1 MKIDGRAVRHG
12 LWILAF
18 ATSMGCSKSAT
29 NAMTESGS
37 AAAASTS
44 AGMVQS
50 GMNIVNQLG
59 GIEGV
64 TKLADAFGLKMAA
77 SPILSKIFD
86 AAAITA
92 TKLGLVN
99 EIAKVSGMTPPNPGA
114 DLASA
119 LSGKALD
126 ATAVNELNSALS
138 AAADEMHLSDT
149 QKTAVVG
156 VLTPITSSLL
166 GGK

>member
-1 MKIDGRAVRHG
+1 M
-12 LWILAF
+12 WILAF
-18 ATSMGCSKSAT
+18 ASLTGCSKSAT

-59 GIEGV
+59 GIDGV
-64 TKLADAFGLKMAA
+64 TKLANAFGLRMSA
-77 SPILSKIFD
+77 SPILSKIFN
-86 AAAITA
+86 AAEITA

-99 EIAKVSGMTPPNPGA
+99 EIAKASGMAPPNPGA
-114 DLASA
+114 DLVST

-138 AAADEMHLSDT
+138 AAADEVHLSGA

-156 VLTPITSSLL
+156 VLSPITNTLL